1 MENASDRRTLAF
13 GLLWGASFIGARLL
27 LEQPDLGSAARFVLA
42 FGPSVPFALFLW
54 SAIRAARALDEM
66 QRRVQIEA
74 LAFAFGLTALLVATL
89 ALLQPAGLAT
99 VADFSFV
106 HILPMMF
113 AFYVGGRLLAGRR
126 YGCETV

>member
-1 MENASDRRTLAF
+1 MEGTSNRRALGF
-13 GLLWGASFIGARLL
+13 GFLWGVSFIGARLL
-27 LEQPDLGSAARFVLA
+27 LEQPDLAPAARIVLA
-42 FGPSVPFALFLW
+42 FGPSIPFALFLW

-74 LAFAFGLTALLVATL
+74 LAFAFGLTAFLVATL

-113 AFYVGGRLLAGRR
+113 VFYLGGRVLASRR
-126 YGCETV
+126 YGCETE

>member
-1 MENASDRRTLAF
+1 MKGSSDRMVIMS
-13 GLLWGASFIGARLL
+13 GLVWAAAFIGARLL
-27 LEQPDLGSAARFVLA
+27 LEQPELGSTARFVLA
-42 FGPSVPFALFLW
+42 FGPSIPFALFLW

-99 VADFSFV
+99 VADFGFV
-106 HILPMMF
+106 HVLPMMF
-113 AFYVGGRLLAGRR
+113 LFYLGGRVLAGRR
-126 YGCETV
+126 YGCETA